1 MPTLPKGPSLALAAQ
16 PSPAMPLHSHSVR
29 WSYFCH
35 RHVVLLLG
43 KKPAGLEVTKGV
55 LGVGGRGNR

>member
-16 PSPAMPLHSHSVR
+16 PCLLPLPLHSHSVR

-35 RHVVLLLG
+35 RHVVLLPG
-43 KKPAGLEVTKGV
+43 EEAAGLEVTKGV
-55 LGVGGRGNR
+55 CWG